1 MRNVFCLLAAALLAA
16 VSVAAFPAAVRGGD
30 AVATVG
36 GGGTG
41 LFIDPSV
48 TPTDQGLFT
57 NFGVGLQIYADGSAT
72 GHFTCM
78 IPGIV
83 VVDGHYTA
91 GSYDAD
97 TGVATGSGVG
107 VIYFPQ
113 YDPIPVLFT
122 NTFAAG
128 GPGVG
133 VFTLSE
139 TSGYFPNYPT
149 DVDTEVVIKGKI
161 TIH

>member
-1 MRNVFCLLAAALLAA
+1 MRKLLCLRTVALLAA
-16 VSVAAFPAAVRGGD
+16 VCLAALPHTAAAADPV
-30 AVATVG
+30 VQVN

-83 VVDGHYTA
+83 VIDGHYTE

-107 VIYFPQ
+107 IIYFPQ
-113 YDPIPVLFT
+113 FDPIPVLFT
-122 NTFAAG
+122 TTFQAG
-128 GPGVG
+128 GPGEG
-133 VFTLSE
+133 IFTLSE
-139 TSGYFPNYPT
+139 TSGYFPNYPA
-149 DVDTEVVIKGKI
+149 DVDTEVVSKGKI
-161 TIH
+161 TIR